1 MYLIKT
7 SFDGEQ
13 ILLLVIK
20 KLHTYNMKINA
31 SLMNS

>member
-1 MYLIKT
+1 MKT

-13 ILLLVIK
+13 ILLLAIK

-31 SLMNS
+31 PLMNN